1 MQWETLPHR
10 DGSGR
15 GSLRPRYDAGQAGGG
30 AKVSKSGLAT
40 QPNHDGQDTLFGMIV
55 AVFLEGRADRSKPT
69 PKVRTFFTNCAAV
82 QDMQDAQANVTPS
95 RLRNFPKDLIR
106 KVR

>member
-15 GSLRPRYDAGQAGGG
+15 GSLRPRYDAGQAGSG
-30 AKVSKSGLAT
+30 AKVSKSGLAI

-55 AVFLEGRADRSKPT
+55 AVFLEGRADRSKLNAKGSHLLHELRGGPGYA
-69 PKVRTFFTNCAAV
+69 RCAGECHAFE
-82 QDMQDAQANVTPS
+82 AS
-95 RLRNFPKDLIR
+95 HFPEALIR